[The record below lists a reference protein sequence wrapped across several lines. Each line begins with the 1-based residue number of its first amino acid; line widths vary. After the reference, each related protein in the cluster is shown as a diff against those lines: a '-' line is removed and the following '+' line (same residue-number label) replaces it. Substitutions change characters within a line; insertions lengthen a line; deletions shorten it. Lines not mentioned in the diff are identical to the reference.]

1 MHKLIVLCVIGL
13 CSKFKV
19 VKIITVKASE
29 ISLSVRI
36 FLQFFFRKARDSD
49 EENVVAKHLH
59 YVTLLIE
66 ALYSGKFGQACHSF
80 SFFFLFFGPQLLYL
94 IE

>member
-29 ISLSVRI
+29 ISVCPY
-36 FLQFFFRKARDSD
+36 FFAICFRKARDSD

-80 SFFFLFFGPQLLYL
+80 SFSFFGPQLLYL

>member
-29 ISLSVRI
+29 ISFVCPYFFAI
-36 FLQFFFRKARDSD
+36 FFRKARDSD
-49 EENVVAKHLH
+49 EEKVVAKHLH

-80 SFFFLFFGPQLLYL
+80 SFSFFGPQLLYL

>member
-29 ISLSVRI
+29 ISFVCPYFFAI
-36 FLQFFFRKARDSD
+36 FFRKARDSD

-80 SFFFLFFGPQLLYL
+80 SFSFFGPQLLYL